1 MSAAKTLVIFKSV
14 YHHTYGN
21 SGMGL
26 SNENWPAR
34 GSRPSASF
42 IAEASTVGVLS
53 GSPRAS
59 TGGIQ
64 MIAIWL
70 SGPFQPRRSLQVP
83 RGFWLA
89 RF

>member
-34 GSRPSASF
+34 G
-42 IAEASTVGVLS
+42 
-53 GSPRAS
+53 
-59 TGGIQ
+59 
-64 MIAIWL
+64 
-70 SGPFQPRRSLQVP
+70 
-83 RGFWLA
+83 
-89 RF
+89 